1 MWKVIRAPATTVDIG
16 SVTLVIRGRL
26 MTSRPPDAEEH
37 VDETAIKRCGSN
49 PLSPLSV
56 LRTEVSNRYVPEG
69 FESES
74 VACGTTVVKSLS
86 IRLA

>member
-26 MTSRPPDAEEH
+26 MTSRPPDAGEH

-49 PLSPLSV
+49 YSQAFSV
-56 LRTEVSNRYVPEG
+56 WNDGEHQ
-69 FESES
+69 
-74 VACGTTVVKSLS
+74 
-86 IRLA
+86 